1 MTVIIYNDTDK
12 DDGDDDLYDDGDGDE
27 FLEDKDNDD
36 N

>member
-1 MTVIIYNDTDK
+1 MTVIIYNDADK
-12 DDGDDDLYDDGDGDE
+12 DVGNDDLYDDGDE